1 MKDFAYTLGFHH
13 PFVYTSNDTNK
24 ILVVTSRNKIFIFE
38 NDEIATYSN
47 EPQYSLLNSANQKN
61 NIRGNWSAITAPK
74 DIKTVEDNKELVL
87 SARFNSSIVCFT

>member
-13 PFVYTSNDTNK
+13 PFVFTSNDTNK

-38 NDEIATYSN
+38 NDEIATYS
-47 EPQYSLLNSANQKN
+47 SLNSTNQKN
-61 NIRGNWSAITAPK
+61 NIRGNWSAIAAPK

-87 SARFNSSIVCFT
+87 SARFNSSIVCLKIY